1 MNLETKQAHKG
12 GTMERFLDIHIYMTS
27 LHERHSLTGALL
39 QLALDAVYT
48 KVILVYKPPVK

>member
-12 GTMERFLDIHIYMTS
+12 GAMERFLDIHIYMTS
-27 LHERHSLTGALL
+27 LHKRHSLTGALL

-48 KVILVYKPPVK
+48 KVIYVHGPSV